1 MTFNSIEFLIF
12 YPIVLAAYFLLPEK
26 FRWPML
32 LAASYLFYMW
42 FSAPLFFLILFTITR
57 RERS

>member
-32 LAASYLFYMW
+32 LAAS
-42 FSAPLFFLILFTITR
+42 
-57 RERS
+57 